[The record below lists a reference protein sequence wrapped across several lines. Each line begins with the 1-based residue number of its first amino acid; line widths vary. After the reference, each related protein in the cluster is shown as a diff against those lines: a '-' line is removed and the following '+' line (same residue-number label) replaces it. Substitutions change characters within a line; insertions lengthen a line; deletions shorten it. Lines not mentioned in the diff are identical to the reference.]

1 MWIDSKEELEM
12 SRFYHPENRGQL
24 GGSEQEYHMHGSF
37 LGKDARGYCTEAG
50 LDKNQT
56 GEGSHTPGVEDS
68 LLMWDKCEF

>member
-24 GGSEQEYHMHGSF
+24 GGSAQEHHMHGSL

-50 LDKNQT
+50 LDENQN
-56 GEGSHTPGVEDS
+56 G
-68 LLMWDKCEF
+68 